1 MKHYHKYHV
10 EDHKHEYLFSPGSW
24 NGLYFPLY
32 NVNYQFLKYSN
43 RQYHYHFISGTC
55 LGEAGLNFRNY
66 HGVDKIHNY
75 LNCLKVQHQDK
86 VEVFDIGRSSENR
99 PLRVIKIGR
108 RNGGLRPAVWIDA
121 GIHAREWISPASIL
135 YLINQLVENY
145 GSPENRNIVDN
156 LDVYILPSA
165 NPDGQVF

>member
-1 MKHYHKYHV
+1 M
-10 EDHKHEYLFSPGSW
+10 
-24 NGLYFPLY
+24 
-32 NVNYQFLKYSN
+32 FLKYPNRKYHSN
-43 RQYHYHFISGTC
+43 FISGTC
-55 LGEAGLNFRNY
+55 LSEAGLNFKNY
-66 HGVDKIHNY
+66 HSVNKFYKY
-75 LNCLKVQHQDK
+75 LNCLKIQHQDK
-86 VEVFDIGRSSENR
+86 VEVFDIGRSSEGR
-99 PLRVIKIGR
+99 ALKVIKVGR

-165 NPDGQVF
+165 NPDG